1 MQVLHI
7 FDSYAQDQEIKKEDE
22 TTMEVEYI
30 NEEEDDDDD
39 EFKPRW
45 RRRSGNSEKTFQEK
59 QSMVIQLFGSTAEGK
74 PVRLQVNGFQPFF
87 FLRLDDEPSSFDKC
101 KRRFLALFDER
112 KIPYSCVKFEKTKKK
127 VLYGYTA
134 GREFTFM
141 QMNFKNLSV
150 FRAVKKLVL
159 DDHQRPIFVLYKG
172 EKPLEVYDA
181 NLDPMLRFFH
191 LRKLQPCGW
200 IKAEV
205 NLEEEDDVLVGQC
218 EWDQIDPELAPPKAS
233 APFLMASWDIECY
246 SESGDFPL
254 PTRKEKM
261 AKLGDGVNASQVQ
274 GDPVIQ
280 IGIVL
285 VRQDAETERHI
296 FVLGSCDSL
305 KEKGIE
311 VHVAKTEKALLLN
324 FANWLVSRNP
334 DILVGYNTFG
344 FDEKYVWKR
353 AMELGIT
360 NDAGFQGLSRLS
372 ALGKE
377 TKLDEKFLSSSA
389 LGDNFLYIW
398 STHGRLQIDLL
409 HYVRRGTPLP
419 SYKLDDVCLYYMSG
433 KLSGVERK
441 ESSWLLK
448 TKSTGDA
455 KPGRYI
461 VLLEETGEDITEKA
475 EVIEVIPGKGIIIKT
490 PQHSEDID
498 VREAVKWAIVK
509 DDVPPAEIFRLHRE
523 GGPTGRAKVAA
534 YCIQD
539 CDLVVELYKKLDVF
553 NNAMSMANVC
563 SVPVSYIFTRGQG
576 IKIESLIFKECY
588 ELGMLVPALESTPF
602 GSTAASTGQEE
613 SYEGAIVLDP
623 TPGFYNVSP
632 IGVCDFASLYP
643 STIISENI
651 SYDSLVWVKEFD
663 LDGNIVKTTMLGDES
678 QAPPGTTWNAIEFAT
693 WGVKEGDTR
702 KQPEKVKKG
711 VRVCCY
717 AQPPDG
723 SKSTLPN
730 IVAKLLAKRKS
741 KRKEAEKENDQFKKA
756 LLDAEQL
763 AYKLTANSLY
773 GQLGSPTFKIRMQNL
788 AASVTSYGRTQI
800 IHAKNAI
807 LEFYGAGPKNFP
819 APPSSFETKEVR
831 DKNGIVVRQAMN
843 ADEVAYI
850 KSLNAAEYRLKEL
863 AWADLKSSHDVKRT
877 HGFIA
882 WKAGKGG
889 VHLDECPSE
898 AGGAEIVYGDTDSL
912 FVNFNVDAS
921 SDARKAIV
929 DTIELTENA
938 GKFVTQNLKS
948 PHDFEYDKVFY
959 PFIIFSKKRYVGN
972 KYEESPDDFKQTSMG
987 IVLKRR
993 DNAPLLKT
1001 IYGGAIQILLNE
1013 RNFLK
1018 AVEFVR
1024 EKSIELVTGK
1034 TSTYQLTITKSLRAT
1049 YKTTPPPHKILADR
1063 MKERDPGNAPSAGER
1078 IGYIYISPPPGQL
1091 APSLQGE
1098 RIETPDY
1105 MKANNLVP
1113 DVRYYIEHQLMN
1125 PLSQLFA
1132 LRVED
1137 IPGYQP
1143 SSGTMSPEQKESV
1156 TSDLLFGDA
1165 LKACDRSAVRAFG
1178 QKMFGSISVSS
1189 SENKRSPRLASA
1201 TVTAAV
1207 KPPPK
1212 QITLTG
1218 FLVPQEPQS
1227 FASTKALLEEIAR
1240 EKEKKK
1246 KSVSPPPV
1254 PKGEKGEKAKR
1265 AKKTTGVKVDA

>member
-1 MQVLHI
+1 
-7 FDSYAQDQEIKKEDE
+7 
-22 TTMEVEYI
+22 
-30 NEEEDDDDD
+30 
-39 EFKPRW
+39 
-45 RRRSGNSEKTFQEK
+45 
-59 QSMVIQLFGSTAEGK
+59 
-74 PVRLQVNGFQPFF
+74 
-87 FLRLDDEPSSFDKC
+87 
-101 KRRFLALFDER
+101 
-112 KIPYSCVKFEKTKKK
+112 
-127 VLYGYTA
+127 
-134 GREFTFM
+134 
-141 QMNFKNLSV
+141 
-150 FRAVKKLVL
+150 
-159 DDHQRPIFVLYKG
+159 
-172 EKPLEVYDA
+172 
-181 NLDPMLRFFH
+181 
-191 LRKLQPCGW
+191 
-200 IKAEV
+200 
-205 NLEEEDDVLVGQC
+205 
-218 EWDQIDPELAPPKAS
+218 
-233 APFLMASWDIECY
+233 
-246 SESGDFPL
+246 
-254 PTRKEKM
+254 
-261 AKLGDGVNASQVQ
+261 
-274 GDPVIQ
+274 
-280 IGIVL
+280 
-285 VRQDAETERHI
+285 
-296 FVLGSCDSL
+296 
-305 KEKGIE
+305 
-311 VHVAKTEKALLLN
+311 
-324 FANWLVSRNP
+324 
-334 DILVGYNTFG
+334 
-344 FDEKYVWKR
+344 
-353 AMELGIT
+353 
-360 NDAGFQGLSRLS
+360 
-372 ALGKE
+372 
-377 TKLDEKFLSSSA
+377 
-389 LGDNFLYIW
+389 
-398 STHGRLQIDLL
+398 
-409 HYVRRGTPLP
+409 
-419 SYKLDDVCLYYMSG
+419 
-433 KLSGVERK
+433 
-441 ESSWLLK
+441 
-448 TKSTGDA
+448 
-455 KPGRYI
+455 
-461 VLLEETGEDITEKA
+461 
-475 EVIEVIPGKGIIIKT
+475 
-490 PQHSEDID
+490 
-498 VREAVKWAIVK
+498 
-509 DDVPPAEIFRLHRE
+509 
-523 GGPTGRAKVAA
+523 
-534 YCIQD
+534 
-539 CDLVVELYKKLDVF
+539 LYKKLDVF

-602 GSTAASTGQEE
+602 GAAAAPTGQEE

-663 LDGNIVKTTMLGDES
+663 LDGNLVKMTTLGDES

-723 SKSTLPN
+723 TKSTLPN

-741 KRKEAEKENDQFKKA
+741 KRKEAEKETDQFKKA

-788 AASVTSYGRTQI
+788 AASVTAYGRTQI

-807 LEFYGAGPKNFP
+807 LEFYGAGAKNFP
-819 APPSSFETKEVR
+819 APPSSFETKEVK

-877 HGFIA
+877 HGFMA

-929 DTIELTENA
+929 DTIEFTENA

-972 KYEESPDDFKQTSMG
+972 KYEESPDEFKQTSMG

-1018 AVEFVR
+1018 AVEFVK
-1024 EKSIELVTGK
+1024 EKCTEMTKGK
-1034 TSTYQLTITKSLRAT
+1034 TSFYQLTITKSLRAT

-1078 IGYIYISPPPGQL
+1078 IGYIYISPPTGQL
-1091 APSLQGE
+1091 APSLQGD
-1098 RIETPDY
+1098 RIETPEY
-1105 MKANNLVP
+1105 MKAKNLVP

-1132 LRVED
+1132 LKVED

-1143 SSGTMSPEQKESV
+1143 SSGIMSPEQKESI
-1156 TSDLLFGDA
+1156 TSDLIFGDA

-1178 QKMFGSISVSS
+1178 QKMFGTVYL
-1189 SENKRSPRLASA
+1189 SEPVKRSPRLATLA
-1201 TVTAAV
+1201 TATTTA
-1207 KPPPK
+1207 KPQK

-1227 FASTKALLEEIAR
+1227 FASTKALLEEIKR

-1246 KSVSPPPV
+1246 KSASPPPP
-1254 PKGEKGEKAKR
+1254 PKGEKTKGEKAKR
-1265 AKKTTGVKVDA
+1265 AKKTPGVKVDA

>member
-1 MQVLHI
+1 
-7 FDSYAQDQEIKKEDE
+7 
-22 TTMEVEYI
+22 MEVGYI

-45 RRRSGNSEKTFQEK
+45 KRRSVNSDKTFQEK

-87 FLRLDDEPSSFDKC
+87 FLRLNEDDPSSFDRC

-112 KIPYSCVKFEKTKKK
+112 KIPYSCVKFEKTTKK

-134 GREFTFM
+134 GRDFPFM
-141 QMNFKNLSV
+141 QLKFQNLTV

-159 DDHQRPIFVLYKG
+159 DDHQRSIFELYKG
-172 EKPLEVYDA
+172 EPPLEVYDA

-200 IKAEV
+200 IKVEAEF
-205 NLEEEDDVLVGQC
+205 EEEDDVLVGQC

-254 PTRKEKM
+254 PTRKEKI
-261 AKLGDGVNASQVQ
+261 AKLGANADSKLLQ

-296 FVLGSCDSL
+296 FVLNSCDSL
-305 KEKGIE
+305 KDKGIE

-324 FANWLVSRNP
+324 FANWLVARNP

-344 FDEKYVWKR
+344 FDEKYIWKR
-353 AMELGIT
+353 AIELGIT
-360 NDAGFQGLSRLS
+360 SDAGFQGLSRLS

-409 HYVRRGTPLP
+409 HYVRRGTALP

-475 EVIEVIPGKGIIIKT
+475 EVIEIIPGKGIIIKT

-523 GGPTGRAKVAA
+523 GGSSGRAKVAA

-588 ELGMLVPALESTPF
+588 ELGMLVPVLESTPF
-602 GSTAASTGQEE
+602 GATAASTGQEE

-663 LDGNIVKTTMLGDES
+663 LNGNIVKTTTLGDES
-678 QAPPGTTWNAIEFAT
+678 TAPPGTTWNAIEFAT

-807 LEFYGAGPKNFP
+807 LEFYGADKKNFP
-819 APPSSFETKEVR
+819 TPPSVFETKEVR

-843 ADEVAYI
+843 TDEVNYI

-863 AWADLKSSHDVKRT
+863 AWTDLKASHDVKRT

-882 WKAGKGG
+882 WKAGKSG
-889 VHLDECPSE
+889 VHLDTCPSE
-898 AGGAEIVYGDTDSL
+898 TGAEIVYGDTDSL

-921 SDARKAIV
+921 SDSRKAIV
-929 DTIELTENA
+929 NTIELTENA

-1024 EKSIELVTGK
+1024 EKSIELVGGK
-1034 TSTYQLTITKSLRAT
+1034 TSMYQLTITKSLRAT

-1105 MKANNLVP
+1105 MKANGLIP
-1113 DVRYYIEHQLMN
+1113 DVKYYIEHQLMN

-1132 LRVED
+1132 LNVEM
-1137 IPGYQP
+1137 IPGYKAP
-1143 SSGTMSPEQKESV
+1143 SVVNAIISPEQKESIAA
-1156 TSDLLFGDA
+1156 DLLFGEA
-1165 LKACDRSAVRAFG
+1165 LKACDRHAVRAFG
-1178 QKMFGSISVSS
+1178 QKMFGVASLSNETAKRPGLRSSIAT
-1189 SENKRSPRLASA
+1189 SEVA
-1201 TVTAAV
+1201 
-1207 KPPPK
+1207 KPQK
-1212 QITLTG
+1212 QITLTA

-1227 FASTKALLEEIAR
+1227 FATTKALLEEIA
-1240 EKEKKK
+1240 KEKKK
-1246 KSVSPPPV
+1246 KSESPPP
-1254 PKGEKGEKAKR
+1254 KRTKR
-1265 AKKTTGVKVDA
+1265 AKKTTVNIDA